1 MKPPIL
7 LLILVLAAGMSA
19 HAQVQKSTWTLEDC
33 LRYATQNNIAVR
45 QADFNQKISK
55 NTYIQ
60 SKINLLPTVSA
71 NASYAF
77 DFGYSINPTT
87 YTYSQQNSQIFS
99 PSGQVNLNLFTGLQQ
114 INTIKKDKFDL
125 LAYNSDYLNS
135 INSTALNVT
144 NLFLQIVLNKELVKA
159 AQKQVNI
166 SQSQLDVTKA
176 KIRAGTL
183 AEASVYDFEAQLARD
198 QATLI
203 GQQNAVD
210 IANLALQIALQL
222 PDNPDQHAFD
232 IIVPELNVGSVMG
245 FDKISAH
252 EIFQYAL
259 QTQPSIQAAKA
270 RVMSALYSMKV
281 AKGTLSPTLSV
292 SYGIRDNYYD
302 KATNTSIEPTLASP
316 GSGTPVYITTT
327 SGTDII
333 GFNRVGYQYLNTPI
347 SLQDQFKQNLSH
359 SISFNASIPIFS
371 GWQRMTNVANAKLQ
385 YKIQEL
391 NVENANNNLRH
402 DVYQAY
408 ANARGYAETYVANL
422 KALESQ
428 RMAYETA
435 KKRYDAGLAAAYEL
449 QQVQDNLA
457 RTESN
462 AIQAKYN
469 YIFSVKV
476 LDFYQ
481 GKQIT
486 LN

>member
-7 LLILVLAAGMSA
+7 LLFLILWGGLN
-19 HAQVQKSTWTLEDC
+19 AQPLGQKTNWSLEDC
-33 LRYATQNNIAVR
+33 LNYATKNNIAVR
-45 QADFNQKISK
+45 QADFNQQISK

-71 NASYAF
+71 NAAYSF

-87 YTYSQQNSQIFS
+87 YTYVQQNSQIFS

-114 INTIKKDKFDL
+114 INTIRKDKYDL

-159 AQKQVNI
+159 AEKQVNI

-176 KIRAGTL
+176 KIKAGTL
-183 AEASVYDFEAQLARD
+183 AESAIYDFEAQLARD

-203 GQQNAVD
+203 GQKNAVD
-210 IANLALQIALQL
+210 IAVLALQIALQL
-222 PDNPDQHAFD
+222 PDQQSFDVVVPD
-232 IIVPELNVGSVMG
+232 INIGSVMG
-245 FDKISAH
+245 FDKLSPR
-252 EIFQYAL
+252 EIFQYAI
-259 QTQPSIQAAKA
+259 QNQPSIKAAQA
-270 RVMSALYSMKV
+270 RVMSAMYSMKV
-281 AKGTLSPTLSV
+281 AKGTLSPTFSV
-292 SYGIRDNYYD
+292 SYGIRDNYFD
-302 KATNTSIEPTLASP
+302 KATNTTLTPYLASP
-316 GSGTPVYITTT
+316 GTGTPVYITTT

-333 GFNRVGYQYLNTPI
+333 GFNRVGYQYVTTPI
-347 SLQDQFKQNLSH
+347 TLSDQFKQNLSH
-359 SISFNASIPIFS
+359 SISFNASIPIFT

-408 ANARGYAETYVANL
+408 ANAKGYAETYVANL

-435 KKRYDAGLAAAYEL
+435 QKRYDAGIAAAYEL
-449 QQVQDNLA
+449 EQSRDNLA

-481 GKQIT
+481 GKTIT